1 MRLFVAILLD
11 EAVRAELERF
21 QSGLK
26 QACDGVRWVAPHQFH
41 LTAKFLG
48 EVDDGRV
55 TEVSQAVAR
64 AANRAEPFDFE
75 FAGAGCFPKRGPVR
89 VIWVGSNEPTGRLAS
104 CAEAVEQE
112 MEAIGFAREKRP
124 FSAHLTLGRVR
135 EDRSR
140 GEIRAHV
147 QSCSFGPVTQSVS
160 SLTLMSSVLSPKG
173 PTYTPVSTAKFGQA
187 TE

>member
-26 QACDGVRWVAPHQFH
+26 QACDGVRWVAAHQFH

-48 EVDDGRV
+48 EVDDRRV
-55 TEVSQAVAR
+55 AEVSEAVAR
-64 AANRAEPFDFE
+64 AADRAEPFEFE
-75 FAGAGCFPKRGPVR
+75 LVGAGCFPKRGLAR
-89 VIWVGSNEPTGRLAS
+89 VIWVGSHEPTGRLAS
-104 CAEAVEQE
+104 CAEAVERE
-112 MEAIGFAREKRP
+112 MEAIGFARERRA

-140 GEIRAHV
+140 GGIRAHV

-173 PTYTPVSTAKFGQA
+173 PTYTPVSTADFG
-187 TE
+187 